1 MRMTFVK
8 IHVKCSKEFLTHRKQ
23 YVLLFLR
30 PTFKSPLFSL
40 CTTSSDFSL
49 SLYLLF
55 QLIYLKNH
63 IYPIASI
70 ICWFPSTFPATD
82 LRFLMMQLLLSLLSP
97 WVSCVG
103 CHHCPW
109 LPLASDLCLSPGFHL
124 SLWLPLLSLLQ
135 GPHFLLHLLF
145 NITTDTAFLIAFSL
159 GDSACKHGF
168 SSHIDTPY
176 VPVLLTAS
184 QRCHVLSPI
193 HDSELS
199 FLLLVSSYFQL
210 RRGSWLTSAG
220 SPSFNSTTTFSLIP
234 KPKWGFLFS
243 IPLVPYGHLYHSIT
257 QVILIASLFIS
268 PLDMNHLYVSTSS
281 K

>member
-8 IHVKCSKEFLTHRKQ
+8 IYVKCSKEFLTHRKQ

-70 ICWFPSTFPATD
+70 IRWFPSTFPATD

-109 LPLASDLCLSPGFHL
+109 LPLASDLCLSPGLHL

-145 NITTDTAFLIAFSL
+145 NVTTDTAFPSHSPWVILLASMASALIS
-159 GDSACKHGF
+159 
-168 SSHIDTPY
+168 TPQMCQSY
-176 VPVLLTAS
+176 WQLPKDVMF
-184 QRCHVLSPI
+184 
-193 HDSELS
+193 
-199 FLLLVSSYFQL
+199 FL
-210 RRGSWLTSAG
+210 
-220 SPSFNSTTTFSLIP
+220 PSMTQS
-234 KPKWGFLFS
+234 FLFS
-243 IPLVPYGHLYHSIT
+243 SWCPLTFS
-257 QVILIASLFIS
+257 
-268 PLDMNHLYVSTSS
+268 
-281 K
+281 